1 MLRRLLISY
10 SLNFMI
16 LKAVH
21 FLKKYSYLSAL
32 LLGALYTLGF
42 APFSVW
48 PTSMLALL
56 GVFMVLK
63 HQRKTLN
70 GFMVGLCFGFA
81 HYITSI
87 HWLLGSFIVSIDPYI
102 MALLLGCLSVFA
114 LSLFM
119 ALFIA
124 IPFALFVKFQRK
136 CLSCFLPVF
145 FAIMWVLFEYLRS
158 ILEPTFAWNLV
169 AHVWA
174 FEDYLLQSVPYLGVF
189 GLSFVFVLMAA
200 GLNSRKGCYFVSAL
214 LALMYGYGWYVLKDK
229 PLPSVAQNDT
239 SKLHVQMVPGFVLQ
253 KEKWQADKRWDTLSD
268 YIRKSNITPNADMTI
283 WPETALTY
291 FIEQDDVLREYVRN
305 SISSPYF
312 VFGAPAKVLKGLY
325 YNSMFVMNGDGVLS
339 YRYDKR
345 FLVPFGE
352 YFPLREY
359 FPDFFEKFLQGQGS
373 YSFGDGE
380 SATFNVKGVR
390 FAPLICG
397 EIVLPFV
404 EDVIN
409 TDADYVLNITN
420 DAWFRGFIGPSQH
433 LAIAKFQSAVIG
445 KPVIRVA
452 HGGASAVFDRYGRV
466 VFKRPERGGDAVGIY
481 LW

>member
-1 MLRRLLISY
+1 
-10 SLNFMI
+10 MI
-16 LKAVH
+16 LKAIH
-21 FLKKYSYLSAL
+21 FFKKYSYLSAL
-32 LLGALYTLGF
+32 LLGALYTFGF
-42 APFSVW
+42 APFSFW
-48 PTSMLALL
+48 PFSMLALL
-56 GVFMVLK
+56 GVFTLLK
-63 HQRKTLN
+63 YQSKTLN
-70 GFMVGLCFGFA
+70 GFMVGLCFGIG

-102 MALLLGCLSVFA
+102 MALLLGCLSVFV

-119 ALFIA
+119 ALFMA
-124 IPFALFVKFQRK
+124 VPFALFVKFQQK
-136 CLSCFLPVF
+136 GLSCFLPIVF
-145 FAIMWVLFEYLRS
+145 AFVWVLFEYLRS
-158 ILEPTFAWNLV
+158 LLEPTFAWNLT

-174 FEDYLLQSVPYLGVF
+174 YEDNILQWVPHVGVF
-189 GLSFVFVLMAA
+189 GLSFVFVLMTISL
-200 GLNSRKGCYFVSAL
+200 GSRKGCCFVFAL

-229 PLPSVAQNDT
+229 PLPSVAQSDT

-268 YIRKSNITPNADMTI
+268 YIRKSNVSQNADMTI

-291 FIEQDDVLREYVRN
+291 FIEQDDVLRDYLRN

-312 VFGAPAKVLKGLY
+312 VFGAPTRVLKGLY
-325 YNSMFVMNGDGVLS
+325 YNSMFVMDDEGSLS

-359 FPDFFEKFLQGQGS
+359 FPSFFEKFLQGQGG
-373 YSFGDGE
+373 YSFGDRKP
-380 SATFNVKGVR
+380 TIFKVKGVR
-390 FAPLICG
+390 FTPLICG

-404 EDVIN
+404 KDILASE
-409 TDADYVLNITN
+409 ADYVLNITN

-433 LAIAKFQSAVIG
+433 FAISKFQAAVIG
-445 KPVIRVA
+445 KPVVRVA
-452 HGGASAVFDRYGRV
+452 HGGASAVFDGYGRIV
-466 VFKRPERGGDAVGIY
+466 YQSLEGDGNSSNIY